1 MPTANTSPEVQ
12 REAWVTIPTEA
23 DVRAQLPPGATYP
36 YDFGFLPA
44 MGRLIRTHP
53 RIAQAWVKLFGEI
66 MWSPESVL
74 SRQEREMIAAVAAA
88 AQDCHY

>member
-1 MPTANTSPEVQ
+1 MT
-12 REAWVTIPTEA
+12 REAWVAIPGEET
-23 DVRAQLPPGATYP
+23 VRAALPPGATYP

-44 MGRLIRTHP
+44 MGRLIRTHR
-53 RIAQAWVKLFGEI
+53 RIGAVWLPLFREI
-66 MWSPESVL
+66 MWSPDSIL

>member
-1 MPTANTSPEVQ
+1 MKASSHSST
-12 REAWVTIPTEA
+12 REAWVNIPSEA
-23 DVRAQLPPGATYP
+23 DVRAQLPPGSKYP

-53 RIAQAWVKLFGEI
+53 RIAQTWVGLFREI

-74 SRQEREMIAAVAAA
+74 TRQEREMIAAVAAG